1 MEQVVDL
8 ALPEY
13 FERISAEATF
23 QEQLSVIDMDNS
35 RRSPVQVKNYPI
47 RLKGYSLIFVLS
59 GEITIGIN
67 YLSHTL
73 KKNTVMQV
81 YPDDIIE
88 HTAYSADFKG
98 YLIIHSAELKKE
110 IMAMTSGIRLQQA
123 GQLKKLHTRQELSEE
138 ESLRLRKQV
147 ELIKS
152 YIPDKE
158 HVYHSYVIK
167 NQIINL
173 FFDLDNCRW
182 HRYGDGELG
191 LSRSETLRQR
201 FRELLMEEC
210 RMHREVTFYADKL
223 CVTSDYLSKVVRE
236 YDGQSAAKWIINAV
250 ITEAKI
256 LLREPDKTINQ
267 IAIELNF
274 PDLHSG
280 SSLKGIQVSHHWS
293 TRKVKRQRMALE
305 FKQPVLVQIN
315 R

>member
-123 GQLKKLHTRQELSEE
+123 GQLKKLHTRQELNEE

-223 CVTSDYLSKVVRE
+223 CVTPDYLSKVVRE

-250 ITEAKI
+250 ITETKI
-256 LLREPDKTINQ
+256 LLREPDKTISQ
-267 IAIELNF
+267 IAMELNF
-274 PDLHSG
+274 PDQSTFGKFFKRNTGLSP
-280 SSLKGIQVSHHWS
+280 LEYKKGEY
-293 TRKVKRQRMALE
+293 TTNRKI
-305 FKQPVLVQIN
+305 VLDTN
-315 R
+315 E

>member
-123 GQLKKLHTRQELSEE
+123 GQLKKLHTRQELNEE

-210 RMHREVTFYADKL
+210 RIHREVTFYADKL
-223 CVTSDYLSKVVRE
+223 CVTPDYLSKVVRE

-250 ITEAKI
+250 ITETKI
-256 LLREPDKTINQ
+256 LLREPDKTISQ
-267 IAIELNF
+267 IAMELNF
-274 PDLHSG
+274 PDQSTFGKFFKRNTGLSP
-280 SSLKGIQVSHHWS
+280 LEYKKGEY
-293 TRKVKRQRMALE
+293 TTNRKI
-305 FKQPVLVQIN
+305 VLDTN
-315 R
+315 E

>member
-23 QEQLSVIDMDNS
+23 QERLSVIDIDNS

-123 GQLKKLHTRQELSEE
+123 GQLKKLHTRQELNEE

-223 CVTSDYLSKVVRE
+223 CVTPDYLSKVVRE

-250 ITEAKI
+250 ITETKI
-256 LLREPDKTINQ
+256 LLREPDKTISQ
-267 IAIELNF
+267 IAMELNF
-274 PDLHSG
+274 PDQSTFGKFFKRNTGLSP
-280 SSLKGIQVSHHWS
+280 LEYKKGEY
-293 TRKVKRQRMALE
+293 TTNRKI
-305 FKQPVLVQIN
+305 VLDTN
-315 R
+315 E

>member
-1 MEQVVDL
+1 
-8 ALPEY
+8 
-13 FERISAEATF
+13 
-23 QEQLSVIDMDNS
+23 
-35 RRSPVQVKNYPI
+35 
-47 RLKGYSLIFVLS
+47 
-59 GEITIGIN
+59 
-67 YLSHTL
+67 
-73 KKNTVMQV
+73 
-81 YPDDIIE
+81 
-88 HTAYSADFKG
+88 
-98 YLIIHSAELKKE
+98 
-110 IMAMTSGIRLQQA
+110 MTSGIRLQQA

-274 PDLHSG
+274 PDQSTFG
-280 SSLKGIQVSHHWS
+280 KFFKGIQVSHHWS

>member
-23 QEQLSVIDMDNS
+23 QEQLSVIDIDNS

-73 KKNTVMQV
+73 KKNMVMQV

-173 FFDLDNCRW
+173 FFDLDN
-182 HRYGDGELG
+182 
-191 LSRSETLRQR
+191 
-201 FRELLMEEC
+201 
-210 RMHREVTFYADKL
+210 
-223 CVTSDYLSKVVRE
+223 
-236 YDGQSAAKWIINAV
+236 
-250 ITEAKI
+250 
-256 LLREPDKTINQ
+256 
-267 IAIELNF
+267 
-274 PDLHSG
+274 
-280 SSLKGIQVSHHWS
+280 
-293 TRKVKRQRMALE
+293 
-305 FKQPVLVQIN
+305 
-315 R
+315 

>member
-23 QEQLSVIDMDNS
+23 QEQLSVIDIDNS

-73 KKNTVMQV
+73 KKNMVMQV

-110 IMAMTSGIRLQQA
+110 IMAM
-123 GQLKKLHTRQELSEE
+123 KKLHTRQELSEE

-182 HRYGDGELG
+182 HRYGDGE
-191 LSRSETLRQR
+191 RHQ
-201 FRELLMEEC
+201 
-210 RMHREVTFYADKL
+210 
-223 CVTSDYLSKVVRE
+223 
-236 YDGQSAAKWIINAV
+236 
-250 ITEAKI
+250 
-256 LLREPDKTINQ
+256 
-267 IAIELNF
+267 
-274 PDLHSG
+274 
-280 SSLKGIQVSHHWS
+280 
-293 TRKVKRQRMALE
+293 
-305 FKQPVLVQIN
+305 
-315 R
+315 

>member
-173 FFDLDNCRW
+173 FFDLDTAAGIGMATESWDYPAVKPSVNGSGNYLWKNAGCTEKSLFMQTNFVLLLIIYRKW
-182 HRYGDGELG
+182 SENMMGSQQQSG
-191 LSRSETLRQR
+191 LSMQ
-201 FRELLMEEC
+201 
-210 RMHREVTFYADKL
+210 
-223 CVTSDYLSKVVRE
+223 
-236 YDGQSAAKWIINAV
+236 
-250 ITEAKI
+250 
-256 LLREPDKTINQ
+256 
-267 IAIELNF
+267 
-274 PDLHSG
+274 
-280 SSLKGIQVSHHWS
+280 
-293 TRKVKRQRMALE
+293 
-305 FKQPVLVQIN
+305 
-315 R
+315 

>member
-98 YLIIHSAELKKE
+98 YLIEKGNNGYDIRHPSATGGSVEE
-110 IMAMTSGIRLQQA
+110 ITYQA
-123 GQLKKLHTRQELSEE
+123 R
-138 ESLRLRKQV
+138 V
-147 ELIKS
+147 E
-152 YIPDKE
+152 
-158 HVYHSYVIK
+158 
-167 NQIINL
+167 
-173 FFDLDNCRW
+173 
-182 HRYGDGELG
+182 
-191 LSRSETLRQR
+191 
-201 FRELLMEEC
+201 
-210 RMHREVTFYADKL
+210 
-223 CVTSDYLSKVVRE
+223 
-236 YDGQSAAKWIINAV
+236 
-250 ITEAKI
+250 
-256 LLREPDKTINQ
+256 
-267 IAIELNF
+267 
-274 PDLHSG
+274 
-280 SSLKGIQVSHHWS
+280 
-293 TRKVKRQRMALE
+293 
-305 FKQPVLVQIN
+305 
-315 R
+315 

>member
-1 MEQVVDL
+1 VELGEEYQYSFWAKLSDVYKDAPEEQRNVDF
-8 ALPEY
+8 APFY
-13 FERISAEATF
+13 VSGGEATY
-23 QEQLSVIDMDNS
+23 LGS
-35 RRSPVQVKNYPI
+35 
-47 RLKGYSLIFVLS
+47 YSTGVLS

-182 HRYGDGELG
+182 HRYGDGE
-191 LSRSETLRQR
+191 RHQ
-201 FRELLMEEC
+201 
-210 RMHREVTFYADKL
+210 
-223 CVTSDYLSKVVRE
+223 
-236 YDGQSAAKWIINAV
+236 
-250 ITEAKI
+250 
-256 LLREPDKTINQ
+256 
-267 IAIELNF
+267 
-274 PDLHSG
+274 
-280 SSLKGIQVSHHWS
+280 
-293 TRKVKRQRMALE
+293 
-305 FKQPVLVQIN
+305 
-315 R
+315 

>member
-73 KKNTVMQV
+73 KKNMVMQV

-138 ESLRLRKQV
+138 ESQRLRKQV

-236 YDGQSAAKWIINAV
+236 YDRQSAAKWIINAV

-274 PDLHSG
+274 PDQSTFGKFFKRNTGLSP
-280 SSLKGIQVSHHWS
+280 LEYKKGEKTTNGVRI
-293 TRKVKRQRMALE
+293 
-305 FKQPVLVQIN
+305 
-315 R
+315 

>member
-256 LLREPDKTINQ
+256 LLREPDKMINQ

-274 PDLHSG
+274 PDQSTFGKFFKRNTGLSP
-280 SSLKGIQVSHHWS
+280 LEYKKGEKTTNGVRI
-293 TRKVKRQRMALE
+293 
-305 FKQPVLVQIN
+305 
-315 R
+315 

>member
-1 MEQVVDL
+1 
-8 ALPEY
+8 
-13 FERISAEATF
+13 
-23 QEQLSVIDMDNS
+23 
-35 RRSPVQVKNYPI
+35 
-47 RLKGYSLIFVLS
+47 
-59 GEITIGIN
+59 
-67 YLSHTL
+67 
-73 KKNTVMQV
+73 MQV

-210 RMHREVTFYADKL
+210 RMHREVTFMQTNFVLLLIIYRKW
-223 CVTSDYLSKVVRE
+223 SENMMGSQQQSGLSM
-236 YDGQSAAKWIINAV
+236 Q
-250 ITEAKI
+250 
-256 LLREPDKTINQ
+256 
-267 IAIELNF
+267 
-274 PDLHSG
+274 
-280 SSLKGIQVSHHWS
+280 
-293 TRKVKRQRMALE
+293 
-305 FKQPVLVQIN
+305 
-315 R
+315 